1 MRPRASR
8 KRLDILLVEP
18 GREESLLFFQSPMS
32 IAARRQ
38 VMTYGYQLTLSQL
51 KDRFEEFTAVLKRHG
66 IATSFDA
73 LASAPPAEEVA

>member
-1 MRPRASR
+1 
-8 KRLDILLVEP
+8 
-18 GREESLLFFQSPMS
+18 MS

-51 KDRFEEFTAVLKRHG
+51 KDRFEEFAAVLKRHG